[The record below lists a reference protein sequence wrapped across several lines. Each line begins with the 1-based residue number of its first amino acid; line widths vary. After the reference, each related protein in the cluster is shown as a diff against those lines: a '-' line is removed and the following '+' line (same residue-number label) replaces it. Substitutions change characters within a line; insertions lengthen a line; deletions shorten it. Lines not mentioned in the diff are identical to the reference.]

1 MRKIAKR
8 VSEIQERLRAL
19 HSTLEKEQRALN
31 DEEKRELAALEREQD
46 LLLLQS
52 RALAVPELQEQ
63 NKPITAKEF
72 LRALV
77 NTGRPNIELR
87 VRAEGSEATTP
98 AVTTMLSSDLAGKA
112 MMPLTIGDI
121 IKPLHEELI
130 YNKIGVR
137 MPTGCRGTYEWP
149 VHEAITATIAGENV
163 SVGAKKINLDKVA
176 VVTQRIAVVVEAT
189 RESLFQSDGKLEAII
204 REQLPTAIANTVN
217 DVVISPTKVTTD
229 CAITGPFVGKTATA
243 IDFTFKGL
251 NAAKAALLAKGLR
264 SDRMV
269 WIMTEATKAELEAT
283 PKDTGSGIMCIE
295 DGRLCGIPVF
305 CSETIGAGK
314 IGLGDFTYQ
323 VCAQF
328 GDFYLTVDPYTG
340 ADANKVKFVLNADF
354 GTATLRPEAFA
365 LYSKKTA

>member
-52 RALAVPELQEQ
+52 RALALPDEEA
-63 NKPITAKEF
+63 NKPATAKDF
-72 LRALV
+72 LRALCE
-77 NTGRPNIELR
+77 TGRANVELR
-87 VRAEGSEATTP
+87 VRADGATPVTR
-98 AVTTMLSSDLAGKA
+98 AVSTMLSTDLPGGGL
-112 MMPLTIGDI
+112 MPLTIGDI
-121 IKPLHEELI
+121 VKPLHEELI

-163 SVGAKKINLDKVA
+163 SVGAKKINLDKVP

-189 RESLFQSDGKLEAII
+189 RESLFQSDGKLEGII

-217 DVVISPTKVTTD
+217 DVVISPTKVTAD

-340 ADANKVKFVLNADF
+340 ADANKVRFVLNADF
-354 GTATLRPEAFA
+354 GTATLRKEAFA

>member
-87 VRAEGSEATTP
+87 VRAEGSEATT
-98 AVTTMLSSDLAGKA
+98 
-112 MMPLTIGDI
+112 
-121 IKPLHEELI
+121 
-130 YNKIGVR
+130 
-137 MPTGCRGTYEWP
+137 
-149 VHEAITATIAGENV
+149 
-163 SVGAKKINLDKVA
+163 
-176 VVTQRIAVVVEAT
+176 
-189 RESLFQSDGKLEAII
+189 
-204 REQLPTAIANTVN
+204 
-217 DVVISPTKVTTD
+217 
-229 CAITGPFVGKTATA
+229 
-243 IDFTFKGL
+243 
-251 NAAKAALLAKGLR
+251 
-264 SDRMV
+264 
-269 WIMTEATKAELEAT
+269 
-283 PKDTGSGIMCIE
+283 KDTGSGIMCIE